1 MQGSLTR
8 LSPRREGGRE
18 TAIGKYARECRRRK
32 SQSAIS
38 GQGNSILGRPGN
50 VRPLVKHLGRL
61 LSGIQHENASEGPD
75 VLSATSD
82 LTGAREHRTIVE
94 TLSIKRES
102 AQIMPTPLPA
112 APRALIPASVIDRL
126 KAAAGAGGYLDSPQD
141 MAPYVKSW
149 RGNWVGATPLVLR
162 PKTTEEV
169 AALVKICAETGTA
182 IVPQS
187 GNTGLTYGSQPGQG
201 MNEVVLSVGRMKAVR
216 GIDLMNDTITV
227 EAGVILQE
235 IQRAAA
241 DQNRLFP
248 LSLGAEGT
256 CQIGGN
262 ISTNAGGIQ
271 VLRYGNTRNLVL
283 GLEAVLPDGRIWNG
297 LRGLRKDNTGYDLK
311 QLFIGAEGTLG
322 IITAAV
328 LKLFP
333 KPTETQTAWIAVESP
348 QAGVELLSHM
358 RQTLGESV
366 TSFELI
372 GRSIVDLLVQTM
384 PNHADPLAGA
394 HAWYVLTE
402 ISGQGAPGSLAE
414 PLGTALESAAEKG
427 LVRDAVIASSS
438 EQGKRLWKMRED
450 FAFAQQH
457 AGGTIAHDISV
468 PLSRITEFIQRSDAA
483 LLAAYPS
490 IRPICFGHVGDG
502 NLHYNPAKPVDWTYE
517 RFVAER
523 ERINQIVH
531 DIVADLGGSISAEH
545 GIGLLRLD
553 ENLRYKS
560 PVETAMMIAVKRA
573 FDPGNIMNPG
583 KVVRL

>member
-1 MQGSLTR
+1 MSFR
-8 LSPRREGGRE
+8 PPVP
-18 TAIGKYARECRRRK
+18 TA
-32 SQSAIS
+32 
-38 GQGNSILGRPGN
+38 
-50 VRPLVKHLGRL
+50 
-61 LSGIQHENASEGPD
+61 
-75 VLSATSD
+75 
-82 LTGAREHRTIVE
+82 
-94 TLSIKRES
+94 
-102 AQIMPTPLPA
+102 
-112 APRALIPASVIDRL
+112 VIERL
-126 KAAAGAGGYLDSPQD
+126 KVAAGPGGYLDALED

-169 AALVKICAETGTA
+169 AALVKICAETSTA

-187 GNTGLTYGSQPGQG
+187 GNTGLTYGSQPGKG
-201 MNEVVLSVGRMKAVR
+201 MNEVVLSLSRMKAVR
-216 GIDLMNDTITV
+216 DIDLKNDTITV
-227 EAGVILQE
+227 EAGVVLQE
-235 IQRAAA
+235 IQRLAA
-241 DQNRLFP
+241 DKNRLFP

-283 GLEAVLPDGRIWNG
+283 GLEVVLPDGRIWNG

-311 QLFIGAEGTLG
+311 QLFISGEGTLG

-333 KPTETQTAWIAVESP
+333 KPNETQTAWIAVESP
-348 QAGVELLSHM
+348 EAGVELLAHM
-358 RQTLGESV
+358 RATIGESV

-372 GRSIVDLLVQTM
+372 GRSIVDLLLESM
-384 PNHADPLAGA
+384 PVHSDPLRSVYP
-394 HAWYVLTE
+394 WYVLTE
-402 ISGQGAPGSLAE
+402 LTGQGEPGSLAE
-414 PLGTALESAAEKG
+414 PLSAALESAAEKG
-427 LVRDAVIASSS
+427 LIQDAVIASSN

-468 PLSRITEFIQRSDAA
+468 PLSRITEFIHRADNA
-483 LLAAYPS
+483 LLAAYPTV
-490 IRPICFGHVGDG
+490 RPTCFGHVGDG

-517 RFVAER
+517 RYVGER

-531 DIVADLGGSISAEH
+531 DIVVDLGGSISAEH

-560 PVETAMMIAVKRA
+560 QVEVDMLTAVKRV
-573 FDPGNIMNPG
+573 FDPANIMNPG
-583 KVVRL
+583 KLIRL